1 MSQDE
6 ETSRGAEEG
15 GREGSGAGEGTAADP
30 VLANWRAGR
39 RYWEEAGAD
48 ENGMLGG
55 VPAWEGFGSISRVDL
70 QGSRTFLARLGIG
83 ARKGRKAV
91 RNALEGGAGI
101 GRVTEGLLL
110 GLAENVDIVEPVSKF
125 TDKIRGK
132 PGVGTIHNIGLEEW
146 NPTATAGE
154 GAAAGGAVGTY
165 DLIWTQ
171 WCLGHLADGQLVEY
185 LRRCAT
191 ALVPGSGVAVVKE
204 NLNSGG
210 ENVFDEEDK
219 SVTRSDEMFLSL
231 FEEAG
236 LRVVRSELQRGLP
249 ETPTRRLMPVKMYAL
264 KPK

>member
-1 MSQDE
+1 MANK
-6 ETSRGAEEG
+6 RPIG
-15 GREGSGAGEGTAADP
+15 GRKS
-30 VLANWRAGR
+30 
-39 RYWEEAGAD
+39 
-48 ENGMLGG
+48 
-55 VPAWEGFGSISRVDL
+55 S
-70 QGSRTFLARLGIG
+70 
-83 ARKGRKAV
+83 
-91 RNALEGGAGI
+91 I

-110 GLAENVDIVEPVSKF
+110 PLAENVDVVEPVSKF

-132 PGVGTIHNIGLEEW
+132 PGVGAIHNIGLEEW
-146 NPTATAGE
+146 DPATTGT
-154 GAAAGGAVGTY
+154 AGGAATAVGAY

-185 LRRCAT
+185 LRRCAA
-191 ALVPGSGVAVVKE
+191 ALVPGTGVAVVKE

-219 SVTRSDEMFLSL
+219 SVTRSDETFLRL

-236 LRVVRSELQRGLP
+236 MRVVRSELQRGLP